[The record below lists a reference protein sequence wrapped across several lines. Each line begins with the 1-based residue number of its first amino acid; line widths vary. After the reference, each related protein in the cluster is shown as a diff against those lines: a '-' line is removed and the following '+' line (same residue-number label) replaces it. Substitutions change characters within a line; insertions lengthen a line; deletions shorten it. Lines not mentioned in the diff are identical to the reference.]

1 MLSVRGRKPLKPVVE
16 PVAGALLK
24 AGISPNTVT
33 LVGTAV
39 SVLIAVVLIPTGH
52 LFAAAVTMAIFTAFD
67 LLDGTMARL
76 RGHGTKFGATLDAS
90 CDRITD
96 AALFGAI
103 AYWVVFNYDEPSLLL
118 VLTLITMGSSQVISY
133 VKARAEASGLK
144 VNGGLVERAERL
156 IIGLLGVGLEGLGVP
171 YALYVA
177 MWLLAIGS
185 VFTVIQRL
193 YMVAKQPGAL
203 EAIAPPLGATDAE
216 GAGGAAGAGGAH
228 GADGAPAA
236 N

>member
-1 MLSVRGRKPLKPVVE
+1 MLSVRGRAPIRPVVE
-16 PVAGALLK
+16 PVAAALLRV
-24 AGISPNTVT
+24 GISPNAVT

-39 SVLIAVVLIPTGH
+39 SVLLAVILIPTNH
-52 LFAAAVTMAIFTAFD
+52 LFAAAVSIAIFTAFD

-76 RGHGTKFGATLDAS
+76 QGQGTKYGATLDAS

-96 AALFGAI
+96 AALFGSI
-103 AYWVVFNYDEPSLLL
+103 AYWVVYHHNADAVLL
-118 VLTLITMGSSQVISY
+118 VLTLITMGASQVISY

-156 IIGLLGVGLEGLGVP
+156 IIGLVGVGLQGLGVD

-177 MWLLAIGS
+177 MWLLTLGS
-185 VFTVIQRL
+185 VFTVVQRL

-203 EAIAPPLGATDAE
+203 DPIAPPAGATDSSTISSGPSSKSTGSAE
-216 GAGGAAGAGGAH
+216 
-228 GADGAPAA
+228 PS

>member
-1 MLSVRGRKPLKPVVE
+1 MLSVRGREPIKPVVE
-16 PVAGALLK
+16 PMAQALLR

-33 LVGTAV
+33 LVGTAI
-39 SVLIAVVLIPTGH
+39 SVVIAVVLIPTGH
-52 LFAAAVTMAIFTAFD
+52 LFAAAALIGIFTAFD

-76 RGHGTKFGATLDAS
+76 QGHGTKYGATLDAS

-103 AYWVVFNYDEPSLLL
+103 AYWVVYHYDADSTLLI
-118 VLTLITMGSSQVISY
+118 LTLITMGSSQVISY

-156 IIGLLGVGLEGLGVP
+156 IIGLVGVGLQGLGLS
-171 YALYVA
+171 YSIYVA
-177 MWLLAIGS
+177 MWILAVGS
-185 VFTVIQRL
+185 VFTVVQRL

-203 EAIAPPLGATDAE
+203 DAIAPPAGATDADSTQQS
-216 GAGGAAGAGGAH
+216 GST
-228 GADGAPAA
+228 DA

>member
-1 MLSVRGRKPLKPVVE
+1 MLSVRGRKPLRPVVE
-16 PVAGALLK
+16 PAAEALLK
-24 AGISPNTVT
+24 VGISPNTVT

-39 SVLIAVVLIPTGH
+39 SVSIAVILIPAGH
-52 LFAAAVTMAIFTAFD
+52 LFAAAVVMGIFTAFD

-76 RGHGTKFGATLDAS
+76 RGHGTKLGATLDAS

-103 AYWVVFNYDEPSLLL
+103 AYWAVYVSDENSTLL

-156 IIGLLGVGLEGLGVP
+156 IIGLVGVGLEGLGVP
-171 YALYVA
+171 YAIVVA

-185 VFTVIQRL
+185 VFTVVQRL
-193 YMVAKQPGAL
+193 YMVAKQPGSL
-203 EAIAPPLGATDAE
+203 EAIDPPLGASDAASTASIGE
-216 GAGGAAGAGGAH
+216 SSE
-228 GADGAPAA
+228 DK
-236 N
+236 

>member
-1 MLSVRGRKPLKPVVE
+1 MLSVRGRAPIRPVVE
-16 PVAGALLK
+16 PVAAALLRV
-24 AGISPNTVT
+24 GISPNTVT

-39 SVLIAVVLIPTGH
+39 SVLLAVILIPTNH
-52 LFAAAVTMAIFTAFD
+52 LFAAAVSIAIFTAFD

-76 RGHGTKFGATLDAS
+76 RGQGTKYGATLDAS

-103 AYWVVFNYDEPSLLL
+103 AYWVVYHHDVDAVLLI
-118 VLTLITMGSSQVISY
+118 LTLVTMGSSQIISY

-144 VNGGLVERAERL
+144 INGGLVERAERL
-156 IIGLLGVGLEGLGVP
+156 IIGLIGVGLQGLGVN

-185 VFTVIQRL
+185 VFTVVQRL
-193 YMVAKQPGAL
+193 CMVAKQPGAL
-203 EAIAPPLGATDAE
+203 DPIASPE
-216 GAGGAAGAGGAH
+216 GA
-228 GADGAPAA
+228 ADSSAINPDSATKFTGLADS
-236 N
+236 NN